1 MNKSE
6 NIQTN
11 RTEDGGLPPRQRHMV
26 LGIMMAGTTAACI
39 SQSMMIAAL
48 PTIMQEFLVGAGLAQ
63 LITTAYIFTLGLF
76 SAMSAYLASKLDARR
91 LFFIAMVGFIV
102 GCCASLFATNYPV
115 LLVSRLVQ
123 AIGAGILLPLIQVVA
138 LSVYPKSQY
147 GKAMGIVG
155 IIIGFAPAIGPAISG
170 FIVDAWGWRAVF
182 VALGT
187 VSAVVTLLAIP
198 FLPNVMRKPATHQR
212 FDALSA
218 VLFSFGA
225 ICLLVATACIEQSGW
240 GVVTAA
246 SIALGAVLLLT
257 FARRQLRIPNPL
269 LKLSCFANRQ
279 FTVGLA
285 LVLLGNLSFMAASI
299 MVPLFVQDVQGA
311 SAAVSGLAIL
321 PGAVL
326 LGFLN
331 PITGRLL
338 DSHGPWPLLVAGCA
352 LLLGG
357 TLAFVACDAETPLWV
372 VTVLYGVRICG
383 VACLQM
389 PMTAYASKQLSG
401 DDVAQGT
408 AIITS
413 IRQISSALLSS
424 VLIGIMALASSG
436 DLGIDAHGFGV
447 SFSILAALTIVGFV
461 FGAVFL
467 PKRRKA
473 SGRR

>member
-1 MNKSE
+1 M
-6 NIQTN
+6 
-11 RTEDGGLPPRQRHMV
+11 
-26 LGIMMAGTTAACI
+26 
-39 SQSMMIAAL
+39 
-48 PTIMQEFLVGAGLAQ
+48 
-63 LITTAYIFTLGLF
+63 
-76 SAMSAYLASKLDARR
+76 
-91 LFFIAMVGFIV
+91 
-102 GCCASLFATNYPV
+102 
-115 LLVSRLVQ
+115 
-123 AIGAGILLPLIQVVA
+123 
-138 LSVYPKSQY
+138 
-147 GKAMGIVG
+147 
-155 IIIGFAPAIGPAISG
+155 
-170 FIVDAWGWRAVF
+170 
-182 VALGT
+182 
-187 VSAVVTLLAIP
+187 
-198 FLPNVMRKPATHQR
+198 
-212 FDALSA
+212 
-218 VLFSFGA
+218 
-225 ICLLVATACIEQSGW
+225 
-240 GVVTAA
+240 
-246 SIALGAVLLLT
+246 
-257 FARRQLRIPNPL
+257 
-269 LKLSCFANRQ
+269 
-279 FTVGLA
+279 
-285 LVLLGNLSFMAASI
+285 
-299 MVPLFVQDVQGA
+299 QGA
-311 SAAVSGLAIL
+311 SAAVSGLVIL

-357 TLAFVACDAETPLWV
+357 TLAFVACDVETPLWV

-447 SFSILAALTIVGFV
+447 AFSILAALTIAGFV
-461 FGAVFL
+461 FGVVFL

>member
-1 MNKSE
+1 MRDACS
-6 NIQTN
+6 
-11 RTEDGGLPPRQRHMV
+11 LSPWSV
-26 LGIMMAGTTAACI
+26 L
-39 SQSMMIAAL
+39 SWDAAL
-48 PTIMQEFLVGAGLAQ
+48 RFSRRIIRCCSHLAWC
-63 LITTAYIFTLGLF
+63 
-76 SAMSAYLASKLDARR
+76 RR
-91 LFFIAMVGFIV
+91 LA
-102 GCCASLFATNYPV
+102 P
-115 LLVSRLVQ
+115 
-123 AIGAGILLPLIQVVA
+123 GILLPLIQVVA

-182 VALGT
+182 VALGV
-187 VSAVVTLLAIP
+187 VSAAVTLLAIP

-240 GVVTAA
+240 GVVAAA
-246 SIALGAVLLLT
+246 SITLGAVLLFT
-257 FARRQLRIPNPL
+257 FARRQLKIPNPL

-413 IRQISSALLSS
+413 IARSQVRCFLRC
-424 VLIGIMALASSG
+424 SSG
-436 DLGIDAHGFGV
+436 SWRSLR
-447 SFSILAALTIVGFV
+447 AAIWASMRT
-461 FGAVFL
+461 ASAWRSAFL
-467 PKRRKA
+467 RR
-473 SGRR
+473 

>member
-6 NIQTN
+6 NIQAN

-63 LITTAYIFTLGLF
+63 LIPTAYIFTLGLF
-76 SAMSAYLASKLDARR
+76 SAMSAYLVSKLDARR

-115 LLVSRLVQ
+115 LLASRLVQ
-123 AIGAGILLPLIQVVA
+123 AIGAGILRPLIQVVA
-138 LSVYPKSQY
+138 L
-147 GKAMGIVG
+147 
-155 IIIGFAPAIGPAISG
+155 
-170 FIVDAWGWRAVF
+170 
-182 VALGT
+182 
-187 VSAVVTLLAIP
+187 
-198 FLPNVMRKPATHQR
+198 
-212 FDALSA
+212 
-218 VLFSFGA
+218 SFGA
-225 ICLLVATACIEQSGW
+225 ICLLVATACIEQSGQ
-240 GVVTAA
+240 GVVAAA
-246 SIALGAVLLLT
+246 SIALGAVLLFT

-279 FTVGLA
+279 FTVGLV

-311 SAAVSGLAIL
+311 SAAVSGLVIL

-338 DSHGPWPLLVAGCA
+338 DSRGPWPLLVAGCA

-447 SFSILAALTIVGFV
+447 AFSILAALTIAGFV
-461 FGAVFL
+461 FGVVFL

>member
-1 MNKSE
+1 M
-6 NIQTN
+6 
-11 RTEDGGLPPRQRHMV
+11 
-26 LGIMMAGTTAACI
+26 
-39 SQSMMIAAL
+39 
-48 PTIMQEFLVGAGLAQ
+48 
-63 LITTAYIFTLGLF
+63 
-76 SAMSAYLASKLDARR
+76 
-91 LFFIAMVGFIV
+91 
-102 GCCASLFATNYPV
+102 
-115 LLVSRLVQ
+115 
-123 AIGAGILLPLIQVVA
+123 
-138 LSVYPKSQY
+138 
-147 GKAMGIVG
+147 
-155 IIIGFAPAIGPAISG
+155 
-170 FIVDAWGWRAVF
+170 
-182 VALGT
+182 
-187 VSAVVTLLAIP
+187 
-198 FLPNVMRKPATHQR
+198 
-212 FDALSA
+212 
-218 VLFSFGA
+218 
-225 ICLLVATACIEQSGW
+225 
-240 GVVTAA
+240 
-246 SIALGAVLLLT
+246 
-257 FARRQLRIPNPL
+257 
-269 LKLSCFANRQ
+269 
-279 FTVGLA
+279 
-285 LVLLGNLSFMAASI
+285 LLGNLSFMAASI

-338 DSHGPWPLLVAGCA
+338 DSRGPWPLLVAGCA

-447 SFSILAALTIVGFV
+447 AFSILAALTIAGFV